1 MFLSLRRKK
10 ITQVQLAK
18 QETKDMNVHDVG
30 DTNLMNSIININQI
44 KEIMTYTKY
53 NVSLSYMDLG
63 SGVVCCVQMRDPS
76 NSQV

>member
-1 MFLSLRRKK
+1 
-10 ITQVQLAK
+10 
-18 QETKDMNVHDVG
+18 MNVHDVG

-63 SGVVCCVQMRDPS
+63 SGVVVSKCEIHLIPKFKNKTTPYSFFVQIFHFLE
-76 NSQV
+76 